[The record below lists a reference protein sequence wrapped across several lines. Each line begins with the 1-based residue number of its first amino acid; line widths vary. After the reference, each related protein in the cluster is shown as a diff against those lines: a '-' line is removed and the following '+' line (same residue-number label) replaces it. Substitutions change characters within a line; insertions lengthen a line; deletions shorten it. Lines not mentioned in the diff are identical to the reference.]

1 MFLTPESYALST
13 NPFGKDLMVKFLVR
27 SSSTCEFSPTEP
39 VSASNIEGR
48 CAIRKDF
55 LQCVGSFSSEALA
68 LCTDPC
74 SPPLHIPH
82 HSGSSFV
89 PPSPQEILSAL
100 WGKRKALSLEE
111 SGKTC
116 LELETSSH
124 QIIYMQH
131 PHVRDASGGGQW
143 QTLRKAA

>member
-1 MFLTPESYALST
+1 MRL
-13 NPFGKDLMVKFLVR
+13 GKTF
-27 SSSTCEFSPTEP
+27 FS
-39 VSASNIEGR
+39 VW
-48 CAIRKDF
+48 
-55 LQCVGSFSSEALA
+55 GSFSSEALT

-74 SPPLHIPH
+74 RPPLHIPH

>member
-1 MFLTPESYALST
+1 MQL
-13 NPFGKDLMVKFLVR
+13 G
-27 SSSTCEFSPTEP
+27 
-39 VSASNIEGR
+39 
-48 CAIRKDF
+48 KDF
-55 LQCVGSFSSEALA
+55 LQCAAHSAVASFLFADSY
-68 LCTDPC
+68 CP
-74 SPPLHIPH
+74 PPLHIPH
-82 HSGSSFV
+82 HFGSSFM
-89 PPSPQEILSAL
+89 PLSPREIISVL
-100 WGKRKALSLEE
+100 WRKRKALSLEE